1 LERPTA
7 TDEQGAIMHATRTF
21 ESEAVGH
28 DPRFAYA
35 TGCEERTLEVVELLR
50 HPRLRPAQVLA
61 TDARTC
67 TICSGNG
74 PDLRALI
81 LEMWGDPQP
90 EARPR

>member
-1 LERPTA
+1 
-7 TDEQGAIMHATRTF
+7 MHATVTF

-35 TGCEERTLEVVELLR
+35 TGCEAHAFEVVELLQ

-61 TDARTC
+61 ADATTC
-67 TICSGNG
+67 TICTGNG

-90 EARPR
+90 EARLR